1 MPYYRSSSVSW
12 AESDLDE
19 YMSQSLKN
27 APLFIEAFF
36 DGCEGIQSGKEGF
49 YAPDADLIND
59 ICLEY
64 RIGYVVQPPDLVPRG
79 EVLPLVLVPER
90 PPTLAEEA
98 KDLYQQSL
106 QRAEQLLSE
115 GRSREAVQ
123 ETLWLL
129 ESVTTEFRG
138 LETDGD
144 VVIKGKYFND
154 IVLEL
159 GKIFHGTTLDRVLDW
174 TKRLHGYL
182 SSPTGGGIRHG
193 LDLREGIAIGP
204 NEARL
209 FCNLIRSYLSYL
221 MAEHERLTAE

>member
-1 MPYYRSSSVSW
+1 MPVS
-12 AESDLDE
+12 
-19 YMSQSLKN
+19 
-27 APLFIEAFF
+27 
-36 DGCEGIQSGKEGF
+36 
-49 YAPDADLIND
+49 
-59 ICLEY
+59 
-64 RIGYVVQPPDLVPRG
+64 
-79 EVLPLVLVPER
+79 ER
-90 PPTLAEEA
+90 PPTFAEEA
-98 KDLYQQSL
+98 KTLYQQSL

-138 LETDGD
+138 LQGDGN

-154 IVLEL
+154 IVQEL
-159 GKIFHGTTLDRVLDW
+159 GRLFQGTTLDRVLDW
-174 TKRLHGYL
+174 TKQLHGYL

-193 LDLREGIAIGP
+193 LNLQEGNAIGP

-221 MAEHERLTAE
+221 MAEHERLTQE